1 MRQQRRVSVAQM
13 QPPSRRW
20 CETCD
25 DFHTVQP

>member
-13 QPPSRRW
+13 QPPGRRW
-20 CETCD
+20 RETCA